1 MPEVYNHGVRVVELD
16 VGSRPIKTVESAVI
30 GIVGTAPEA
39 DAAAFPLNEPVLV
52 IGDRQHA
59 ALLGTTGTLPQA
71 LDAILDQTT
80 PFIVVVRVADNA
92 DPAIA
97 KANVIGGV
105 DTATGA
111 YTGLQALLGAKAKTG
126 VEPRILIAPGFS
138 ADVAVAGE
146 LIALANKLRGFT
158 YLDGP
163 NTNDA
168 DAIAYVGNFGAR
180 RAEVIDPWIRAFDA
194 ATATEVVRA
203 PSAYAAGLRA
213 RIDLEKGFWWSKSNQ
228 VIEAITGTTRPVDF
242 KMGEPTTRA
251 NLLNKNHVT
260 TIIREGGWRLWGS
273 RTTEINDP
281 KWAFEPVVRTADL
294 IADSIQRGLMWA
306 VDRPINGA
314 FLEDVAASVNGYI
327 KHLVNE
333 GALIGGHCWVDPV
346 KNTPD
351 QLSQGKAYF
360 QYDFTAPAPAE
371 QIGIDSINVSDYY
384 AGILPK

>member
-39 DAAAFPLNEPVLV
+39 DANAFPLNKPVLV
-52 IGDRQHA
+52 IGDRKHA
-59 ALLGTTGTLPQA
+59 KLLGDLGTLPQA
-71 LDAILDQTT
+71 MDAILDQTT
-80 PFIVVVRVADNA
+80 PFIVVVRIEHSDDANQM
-92 DPAIA
+92 

-105 DTATGA
+105 DEATGA
-111 YTGLQALLGAKAKTG
+111 YSGIQALKGAKAITG

-138 ADVAVAGE
+138 SDVAVAGE
-146 LIALANKLRGFT
+146 LIALANQVRGFT

-168 DAIAYVGNFGAR
+168 DAINFVKNFGAR
-180 RAEVIDPWIRAFDA
+180 RAEVIDPWITAFDA

-228 VIEAITGTTRPVDF
+228 VIQAITGTTRPVDF

-260 TIIREGGWRLWGS
+260 TIIREGGFRLWGS
-273 RTTEINDP
+273 RTTELNDP
-281 KWAFEPVVRTADL
+281 KWAFEPVVRTSDL

-327 KHLVNE
+327 THLINI
-333 GALIGGHCWVDPV
+333 GALIGGKCWVDPV
-346 KNTPD
+346 RNTPD
-351 QLSQGKAYF
+351 QLSQGRAYF

-371 QIGIDSINVSDYY
+371 QIGIDSINVQDYY
-384 AGILPK
+384 AGVLPK

>member
-39 DAAAFPLNEPVLV
+39 DANAFPLNKPVLV
-52 IGDRQHA
+52 IGDRTQA
-59 ALLGTTGTLPQA
+59 AKLGETGTLPQA
-71 LDAILDQTT
+71 MDAILDQTT
-80 PFIVVVRVADNA
+80 PFIVVVRIEHSDDANQM
-92 DPAIA
+92 

-105 DTATGA
+105 DEATGA
-111 YTGLQALLGAKAKTG
+111 YSGIQALKGAKAITG

-138 ADVAVAGE
+138 SDVAVAGE
-146 LIALANKLRGFT
+146 LIALANQVRGFT

-168 DAIAYVGNFGAR
+168 DAINFVKNFGAR
-180 RAEVIDPWIRAFDA
+180 RAEVIDPWITAFDA

-228 VIEAITGTTRPVDF
+228 VIQAITGTTRPVDF

-260 TIIREGGWRLWGS
+260 TIIREGGFRLWGS
-273 RTTEINDP
+273 RTTELNDP
-281 KWAFEPVVRTADL
+281 KWAFEPVVRTSDL

-327 KHLVNE
+327 THLINI
-333 GALIGGHCWVDPV
+333 GALIGGKCWVDPV
-346 KNTPD
+346 RNTPD
-351 QLSQGKAYF
+351 QLSQGRAYF

-371 QIGIDSINVSDYY
+371 QIGIDSINVQDYY
-384 AGILPK
+384 AGVLPK

>member
-1 MPEVYNHGVRVVELD
+1 
-16 VGSRPIKTVESAVI
+16 K
-30 GIVGTAPEA
+30 
-39 DAAAFPLNEPVLV
+39 PVLV
-52 IGDRQHA
+52 IGDRKHA
-59 ALLGTTGTLPQA
+59 KLLGDLGTLPQA
-71 LDAILDQTT
+71 MDAILDQTT
-80 PFIVVVRVADNA
+80 PFIVVVRIEHSDDANQM
-92 DPAIA
+92 

-105 DTATGA
+105 DEATGA
-111 YTGLQALLGAKAKTG
+111 YSGIQALKGAKAITG

-138 ADVAVAGE
+138 SDVAVAGE
-146 LIALANKLRGFT
+146 LIALANQVRGFT

-168 DAIAYVGNFGAR
+168 DAINFVKNFGAR
-180 RAEVIDPWIRAFDA
+180 RAEVIDPWITAFDA
-194 ATATEVVRA
+194 AAATEVVRA

-228 VIEAITGTTRPVDF
+228 VIQAITGTTRPVDF

-260 TIIREGGWRLWGS
+260 TIIREGGFRLWGS
-273 RTTEINDP
+273 RTTELNDP
-281 KWAFEPVVRTADL
+281 KWAFEPVVRTSDL

-327 KHLVNE
+327 THLINI
-333 GALIGGHCWVDPV
+333 GALIGGKCWVDPV
-346 KNTPD
+346 RNTPD
-351 QLSQGKAYF
+351 QLSQGRAYF

-371 QIGIDSINVSDYY
+371 QIGIDSINVQDYY
-384 AGILPK
+384 AGVLPK

>member
-16 VGSRPIKTVESAVI
+16 IGSRPIKTVESAVI
-30 GIVGTAPEA
+30 GIVGTAPQA
-39 DAAAFPLNEPVLV
+39 DADAFPLNTPVLV
-52 IGDRQHA
+52 IGDRQQA
-59 ALLGTTGTLPQA
+59 AKLGPTGTLPQA
-71 LDAILDQTT
+71 MDAILDQTT
-80 PFIVVVRVADNA
+80 PFIVVVRVEHSDDAKA
-92 DPAIA
+92 M

-105 DTATGA
+105 DEATGA
-111 YTGLQALLGAKAKTG
+111 YTGIQALKGAKAITG

-138 ADVAVAGE
+138 SDVAVAGE
-146 LIALANKLRGFT
+146 LIALANQVRGFT

-168 DAIAYVGNFGAR
+168 DAVNFVKNFGAR
-180 RAEVIDPWIRAFDA
+180 RAEVIDPYITAFDS
-194 ATATEVVRA
+194 ATAMEVVRA

-228 VIEAITGTTRPVDF
+228 VIQAITGTTRPVDF

-260 TIIREGGWRLWGS
+260 TIIREGGFRLWGS
-273 RTTEINDP
+273 RTTELNDP
-281 KWAFEPVVRTADL
+281 KWAFEPVVRTSDL

-327 KHLVNE
+327 RHLVE
-333 GALIGGHCWVDPV
+333 IGALIGGKCWVDPV

-371 QIGIDSINVSDYY
+371 QIGIDAINVQDYY
-384 AGILPK
+384 AGVLPS

>member
-16 VGSRPIKTVESAVI
+16 IGSRPIKTVESAVI

-39 DAAAFPLNEPVLV
+39 DANAFPLNKPVLV
-52 IGDRQHA
+52 IGDRKHA
-59 ALLGTTGTLPQA
+59 KLLGELGTLPQA
-71 LDAILDQTT
+71 MDAILDQTT
-80 PFIVVVRVADNA
+80 PFIVVVRVEHSDDAKA
-92 DPAIA
+92 M

-105 DTATGA
+105 DEATGA
-111 YTGLQALLGAKAKTG
+111 YTGIQALKGAKAITG

-138 ADVAVAGE
+138 SDVAVAGE
-146 LIALANKLRGFT
+146 LIALANQVRGFT

-168 DAIAYVGNFGAR
+168 DAINFVKNFGAR
-180 RAEVIDPWIRAFDA
+180 RAEVIDPWITAFDA
-194 ATATEVVRA
+194 ATAQEVVRA

-228 VIEAITGTTRPVDF
+228 VIQAITGTTRPVDF

-260 TIIREGGWRLWGS
+260 TVIREGGFRLWGS
-273 RTTEINDP
+273 RTTELNDP
-281 KWAFEPVVRTADL
+281 KWAFEPVVRTSDL

-327 KHLVNE
+327 THLINI
-333 GALIGGHCWVDPV
+333 GALVGGECWVDPV

-351 QLSQGKAYF
+351 ELSQGRAYF

-371 QIGIDSINVSDYY
+371 QIGIDSINVQDYY
-384 AGILPK
+384 AGVLPK

>member
-16 VGSRPIKTVESAVI
+16 IGSRPIKTVESAVI

-39 DAAAFPLNEPVLV
+39 DANAFPLNKPVLV
-52 IGDRQHA
+52 IGDRKHA
-59 ALLGTTGTLPQA
+59 KLLGELGTLPQA
-71 LDAILDQTT
+71 MDAILDQTT
-80 PFIVVVRVADNA
+80 PFIVVVRVEHSDDAKA
-92 DPAIA
+92 M

-105 DTATGA
+105 DEATGA
-111 YTGLQALLGAKAKTG
+111 WTGIQALKGAKAITG

-138 ADVAVAGE
+138 SDVAVAGE
-146 LIALANKLRGFT
+146 LIALANQVRGFT

-168 DAIAYVGNFGAR
+168 DAINFVKNFGAR
-180 RAEVIDPWIRAFDA
+180 RAEVIDPWITAFDA
-194 ATATEVVRA
+194 ATAQEVVRA

-228 VIEAITGTTRPVDF
+228 VIQAITGTTRPVDF

-251 NLLNKNHVT
+251 NLLNQNHVT
-260 TIIREGGWRLWGS
+260 TIIREGGFRLWGS
-273 RTTEINDP
+273 RTTELNDP

-314 FLEDVAASVNGYI
+314 FLDDVAASVNGYI
-327 KHLVNE
+327 RHLVE
-333 GALIGGHCWVDPV
+333 IGALIGGKCWVDPV

-371 QIGIDSINVSDYY
+371 QIGIDAINVQDYY
-384 AGILPK
+384 AGIIPK